1 MAPKKCP
8 ETQKSPDV
16 AVLLRSKSRRGPQEL
31 EPEAKKLRVQ
41 GPVSSRT
48 CESCCLLAEL
58 SSLQIPSRSSSIV
71 RDLYQHKLGKATW
84 SSLQQVRCFLSDVL
98 KGHIAFQLLLF
109 LTR

>member
-98 KGHIAFQLLLF
+98 KV
-109 LTR
+109 T

>member
-41 GPVSSRT
+41 GPGT
-48 CESCCLLAEL
+48 ACAAALAFRGFRVLAPEAEAGVVGACAWA
-58 SSLQIPSRSSSIV
+58 SEAV
-71 RDLYQHKLGKATW
+71 LGFCR
-84 SSLQQVRCFLSDVL
+84 LRL
-98 KGHIAFQLLLF
+98 
-109 LTR
+109 